1 MVAWIDSSQDFG
13 SDVHWLH
20 QGFEQTLHGQRRKL
34 HGTLGKVLAVSE
46 FTDGLMLMLFLLRG
60 ETVVQK
66 NSLITDEVIF

>member
-46 FTDGLMLMLFLLRG
+46 FTDGLMLMLFFY
-60 ETVVQK
+60 
-66 NSLITDEVIF
+66 EVKVLSKKIA